1 MKDYDLIRYIAKKEK
16 LPQKSKT
23 LLYMT
28 TPYGD
33 REFISYIRFINKQ
46 SVCVSFD
53 LEEVHA
59 AYGEKF
65 GSFRD
70 FLAHLESKYSFFE
83 VEECAEGILLKC
95 DIYSQPFEHVAS
107 QALATITV
115 MINCLNET
123 LKRKEDVYT
132 EDVWRSFHRDLLSD
146 RLKTSKLAF
155 GASVLGLI
163 ASIALFAVSD
173 SYPDL
178 GALSLFLL
186 GPVSLVG
193 LILFGIKKRL
203 DKKELQRA
211 SENRR

>member
-1 MKDYDLIRYIAKKEK
+1 MKDYDLVRYIAKKQK

-23 LLYMT
+23 LLYIT

-33 REFISYIRFINKQ
+33 CEFMSYIRFVNKQ

-53 LEEVHA
+53 LEDVHA

-65 GSFRD
+65 GSLRD

-83 VEECAEGILLKC
+83 VEEFGKDLFLKC
-95 DIYSQPFEHVAS
+95 DISSQPFEHVAS

-115 MINCLNET
+115 MIKCLNET
-123 LKRKEDVYT
+123 LKRKEDVYA
-132 EDVWRSFHRDLLSD
+132 EDAWRSFHRDLLSD

-163 ASIALFAVSD
+163 ASIALFIVSN
-173 SYPDL
+173 SHPYL
-178 GALSLFLL
+178 GLLSLLLL
-186 GPVSLVG
+186 GPASLVG